1 MLYISYNGWSKW
13 KCKTLKPSWQMLLVV
28 FSLEGDIWHMQLYI
42 LTLTNQDMTLHYL
55 PMYSF
60 YFFLNHAAEKSI

>member
-1 MLYISYNGWSKW
+1 MLHISYNGWSKW
-13 KCKTLKPSWQMLLVV
+13 KCKALKPSWQMLLVV
-28 FSLEGDIWHMQLYI
+28 FSLEGDMVYAVVYF
-42 LTLTNQDMTLHYL
+42 NYQDMTLHYL